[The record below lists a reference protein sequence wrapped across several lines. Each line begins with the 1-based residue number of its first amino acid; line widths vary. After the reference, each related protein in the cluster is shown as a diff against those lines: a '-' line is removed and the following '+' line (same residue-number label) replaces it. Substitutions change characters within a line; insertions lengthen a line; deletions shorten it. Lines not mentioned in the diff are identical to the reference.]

1 MDAPDES
8 MAFKLAREDLLLC
21 TRSWGNTVSRYFMM
35 DKKKMMEKPWKAT
48 IMVVLNS
55 EFLPLLGFPSGEIE
69 TGMIGGT
76 ACYKVQKEVTMCLS
90 LSTCCLFGFLQLSI
104 SVSSGFLR

>member
-1 MDAPDES
+1 
-8 MAFKLAREDLLLC
+8 
-21 TRSWGNTVSRYFMM
+21 
-35 DKKKMMEKPWKAT
+35 MMERPWKAT

>member
-1 MDAPDES
+1 
-8 MAFKLAREDLLLC
+8 
-21 TRSWGNTVSRYFMM
+21 
-35 DKKKMMEKPWKAT
+35 MMEKPWKAT

-55 EFLPLLGFPSGEIE
+55 EFLPLLGFPSAEIE

-90 LSTCCLFGFLQLSI
+90 LRVACLGFYNCLI
-104 SVSSGFLR
+104 SVSSRFLGR